1 MGSANLTDE
10 EITMRYPA
18 SILDWEMKHG
28 IARYERNGML
38 YVCAT
43 RPIDEI
49 NESIRRESEQR
60 EERHRKQEGG
70 TS

>member
-10 EITMRYPA
+10 ELQMRYP
-18 SILDWEMKHG
+18 SSVLEWEMKHG

-43 RPIDEI
+43 RSIDEI

-60 EERHRKQEGG
+60 ELRHRKQEGG